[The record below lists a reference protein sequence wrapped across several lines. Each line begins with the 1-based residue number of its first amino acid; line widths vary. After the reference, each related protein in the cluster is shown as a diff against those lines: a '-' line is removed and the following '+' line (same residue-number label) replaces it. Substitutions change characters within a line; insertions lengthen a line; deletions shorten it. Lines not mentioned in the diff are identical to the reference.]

1 MSADPAIARPVSRRS
16 LLKTLAA
23 APLISG
29 TRALGSG
36 FPRRI
41 VSLDYA
47 LASTLLSIGVRPVAV
62 ASLADWEK
70 WVVAPEMP
78 ADVVDLG
85 SSWEVN
91 FEVLIDLKPDLILT
105 TPYLEAL
112 KPKLEAI
119 APVVSVPVYSGDGK
133 PVLPAAYA
141 ATLSVGARI
150 GRHAEASRFLAESD
164 AFFEACR
171 MRISALDAPPVA
183 LVSLM
188 DARHARIYGRPGLYQ
203 GVLDRLGIENLWTGV
218 GNYWGFDTIGLEA
231 LAAFTD
237 PRGRLI
243 AFEPLPRSIMPQIEA
258 SPLWRALPFSR
269 QGHFSV
275 LPGVLMFGMVT
286 EALRFASLLTEHLEA
301 ER

>member
-1 MSADPAIARPVSRRS
+1 M
-16 LLKTLAA
+16 T
-23 APLISG
+23 PLIAG
-29 TRALGSG
+29 TGAVAAG

-47 LASTLLSIGVRPVAV
+47 LASTLISLGVTPVAV
-62 ASLADWEK
+62 ASLADWDK

-133 PVLPAAYA
+133 PVLPNAYA
-141 ATLSVGARI
+141 ATRMIGERI
-150 GRHAEASRFLAESD
+150 GRCRDAKRFLATSD
-164 AFFEACR
+164 AFFEDCR
-171 MRISALDAPPVA
+171 KRIAALDAPPVA

-203 GVLDRLGIENLWTGV
+203 GVLDRLGVENAWQGE
-218 GNYWGFDTIGLEA
+218 GSYWGFQTIGLEA
-231 LAAFTD
+231 LAGSTD
-237 PRGRLI
+237 PRARLI
-243 AFEPLPRSIMPQIEA
+243 AFEPLPRDVMPQIEA
-258 SPLWRALPFSR
+258 SPLWQALPFSR
-269 QGHFSV
+269 PGHFAV

-286 EALRFASLLTEHLEA
+286 EAMRFARLLTDHLEA
-301 ER
+301 AQ